1 MPSLAQVA
9 SRADDPYLT
18 FLRGYTGTQAIWD
31 NASDR
36 KKAQADALLNNAYKQ
51 ALMDQMKAAQ
61 ERQALEAETEAQKVA
76 LAQQAAAEQAQLA
89 EQNRIAQERADA
101 AKREQESV
109 APIGGSDSTLF
120 GADTQSA
127 IDKAAL
133 GMGPGDI
140 AASAEEI
147 ARKQRESAQRIA
159 NTQSVMDKRERGQQG
174 KGGDGTAKEKPADTK
189 EAGAQFDQ
197 EVLAARSELRKY
209 TPMARPD
216 GTRGWALKKGDNY
229 EMMPEGFDPLS
240 TFNRRIAQAAID
252 PNNENSVRSLYIQ
265 ERTGGKTPTPAP
277 PSKQSPAAKSVT
289 VQDII
294 KQGGK
299 RQVNK
304 QTGKVRWVMPDGTV
318 YNEG

>member
-1 MPSLAQVA
+1 MPSLAQIA
-9 SRADDPYLT
+9 SSGDRHLD
-18 FLRGYTGTQAIWD
+18 FLRAFSGAYGITESAV
-31 NASDR
+31 DR
-36 KKAQADALLNNAYKQ
+36 KRQQAEALLNNAYKQ
-51 ALMDQMKAAQ
+51 ALIDQMKAAQ
-61 ERQALEAETEAQKVA
+61 ERQAQEAETEAQKVA
-76 LAQQAAAEQAQLA
+76 LAQQAAAEKARLA
-89 EQNRIAQERADA
+89 EENRIAKERAEA

-159 NTQSVMDKRERGQQG
+159 NQQSVMDKRAKVVQG
-174 KGGDGTAKEKPADTK
+174 KAGTGGSKEKPADTK

-265 ERTGGKTPTPAP
+265 ERTGGTTPAPAP
-277 PSKQSPAAKSVT
+277 PSKPSPAAKSVT